1 MVERNIR
8 SRGRPYKDSHAKYL
22 MQHKVNEFTI
32 ENVFT
37 NFVVLVSVC
46 KKKKKLFLVVGIKKS
61 LFFYKN

>member
-46 KKKKKLFLVVGIKKS
+46 KKKKTLFGSRYKKKS
-61 LFFYKN
+61 VFL

>member
-8 SRGRPYKDSHAKYL
+8 SSGRPYKDSHAKYL

-37 NFVVLVSVC
+37 NFIVLVSVC
-46 KKKKKLFLVVGIKKS
+46 KKKKLFLVVGIKKS